1 MKVWLNQQLVPL
13 EQAAVSVL
21 DHGFLYGHGVFETMR
36 TYHGQVF
43 LLHEHM
49 ERLRRAAADLRI
61 PFLPSVE
68 EIQDAITVLLKDNR
82 LQDAYVRVTVTRG
95 KGPMGVRGTFGEPTI
110 LIFAKEL
117 ILPAL
122 EVYQQG
128 RDLCV
133 LRTVRNSPETGD
145 RVKSLN
151 YLNSLAGIWELDDR
165 GYAEG
170 IMLNDKGAVAE
181 GTVSNLFFAIDG
193 MLATPSLETGI
204 LPGVTRAYVI
214 KLSKKL
220 GIPVH
225 EKAFGVGELAD
236 FAEGFVTNSL
246 VGIIPI
252 RSIES
257 IRYPLV
263 PGPVTQMLMD
273 AYKGALEG
281 GI

>member
-13 EQAAVSVL
+13 EQATVSVL

-43 LLHEHM
+43 LLQEHL
-49 ERLRRAAADLRI
+49 ERLRRSAADLRI
-61 PFLPSVE
+61 PFLLSNE
-68 EIQDAITVLLKDNR
+68 EIEDAIAMLLKENH
-82 LQDAYVRVTVTRG
+82 LQDAYVRMTVTRG
-95 KGPMGVRGTFGEPTI
+95 KGPMGVRGTFGEATV

-117 ILPAL
+117 ALPAS
-122 EVYQQG
+122 EVYRQG

-133 LRTVRNSPETGD
+133 LRTTRNSPETGD
-145 RVKSLN
+145 RIKSLN

-193 MLATPSLETGI
+193 MLVTPSLETGI

-220 GIPVH
+220 GIQVQ
-225 EKAFGVGELAD
+225 EEVFGVGQLAG

-246 VGIIPI
+246 VGIVPI

-257 IRYPLV
+257 IRYPV

-273 AYKGALEG
+273 AYKGELEG
-281 GI
+281 GV